1 MKVKK
6 LESLLLEMKMM
17 EAEGNELN
25 YTEGISQEKDDLLEK
40 VSDIYGVPVDQIKS
54 EYEEI
59 NIL

>member
-6 LESLLLEMKMM
+6 LGSLLLEMKMM

-59 NIL
+59 NIP

>member
-59 NIL
+59 NIP

>member
-1 MKVKK
+1 MKIKK
-6 LESLLLEMKMM
+6 LESLLFEMKMM
-17 EAEGNELN
+17 EMEGTQLN
-25 YTEGISQEKDDLLEK
+25 YTGGILGEKEDLLEK

>member
-6 LESLLLEMKMM
+6 LGSLLLEMKMM

>member
-17 EAEGNELN
+17 EEEGNELN

-59 NIL
+59 NIP

>member
-17 EAEGNELN
+17 EAEENELN
-25 YTEGISQEKDDLLEK
+25 YREGISQEKDDLLEK

-59 NIL
+59 NIP